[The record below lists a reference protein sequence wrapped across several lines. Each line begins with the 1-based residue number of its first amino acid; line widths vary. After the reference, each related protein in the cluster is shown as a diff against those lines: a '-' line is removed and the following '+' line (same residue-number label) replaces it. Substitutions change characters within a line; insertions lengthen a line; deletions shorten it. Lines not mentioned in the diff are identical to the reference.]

1 MKAKYIIKI
10 SILLGLTLSSFLKLQ
25 AQVIYFDGVGRAL
38 VSNNALN
45 GDVTTGDTVSNQRTI
60 GGYTVFDLG
69 VNVMPSKKF
78 NARAVLRARNEFG
91 QFFGNGSLLEFREIQ
106 LSGLLADAIYYQ
118 IGDIDV
124 EQTPFTTYNHDEIYH
139 SFESSIFGKRR
150 EILEYENFNHGN
162 KWRLQGAQTN
172 LSFSMDKG
180 FDYLNLSAF
189 GTRTVPA
196 NNIDVPDR
204 FLAGGQVGLVKDSL
218 LNLGL
223 NYTGFLDNP
232 SIEDNFQYTNHV
244 LTLNGKV
251 NLLKNNFDLA
261 LVGETGLSSYD
272 FEDEANDT
280 TVSFNDFFYE
290 AGVHFKKNKLSAQLV
305 YREVGPQFSSP
316 SAQTQRINP
325 NSVPLLFGRVAEDT
339 RMRSQLL
346 FDRFGQEVL
355 YNGGISPVLFNT
367 LVAFNNA
374 LPYGVATPNRAGVHL
389 TSELKS
395 DSNDVFRAE
404 LNAALL
410 NEVIGEGTQETRGF
424 VLLSGGV
431 SANLANQFEWDKD
444 LVISFGAK
452 YETASRDG
460 RAAVDVS
467 SLLIDAG
474 IEAEV
479 FHKFYLEAGYKM
491 LQASGT
497 EFVASRDKF
506 NGISSFGLLN
516 LDQSEQ
522 IVALGAAYRF
532 GPRSMLS
539 ADYFLVDFDNKLESN
554 FNYSIG
560 QLFINYTMSF

>member
-1 MKAKYIIKI
+1 MKANNIIKI
-10 SILLGLTLSSFLKLQ
+10 TILIGLTLGSFSKLQ
-25 AQVIYFDGVGRAL
+25 AQVIYFDGLGRAI

-45 GDVTTGDTVSNQRTI
+45 GEVTNDDTLSNQRTI
-60 GGYTVFDLG
+60 GGYTLFDLG
-69 VNVMPSKKF
+69 VNVMPSKRF

-106 LSGLLADAIYYQ
+106 LSGLLSDGIYYE

-124 EQTPFTTYNHDEIYH
+124 EQTPFTVFNDDEIYH
-139 SFESSIFGKRR
+139 SFESSIFRKRR

-172 LSFSMDKG
+172 MSFGMDKG
-180 FDYLNLSAF
+180 FDRVNFSAF

-196 NNIDVPDR
+196 NNIDIPDR
-204 FLAGGQVGLVKDSL
+204 FLAGGQLGLVKDSL
-218 LNLGL
+218 LTLGV

-244 LTLNGKV
+244 VTLNGEVALVK
-251 NLLKNNFDLA
+251 KKFDLS

-290 AGVHFKKNKLSAQLV
+290 AGLEFKKNKLSAKLV

-325 NSVPLLFGRVAEDT
+325 NSVPLLFGSIEKST
-339 RMRSQLL
+339 RSRSQLL
-346 FDRFGQEVL
+346 FDRFGQEEL

-367 LVAFNNA
+367 LVFFNNA
-374 LPYGVATPNRAGVHL
+374 LPYGVATPNRAGVHV

-410 NEVIGEGTQETRGF
+410 NEVIGEGTEDKREF

-431 SANLANQFEWDKD
+431 SANLANQFEWSKD
-444 LVISFGAK
+444 LVISLGGK
-452 YETASRDG
+452 YETASREG
-460 RAAVDVS
+460 RAEVDVS

-479 FHKFYLEAGYKM
+479 FNKFYLEAGYKM

-497 EFVASRDKF
+497 EFVAFRDKF
-506 NGISSFGLLN
+506 NGISSFSLLN
-516 LDQSEQ
+516 IDQSEQ
-522 IVALGAAYRF
+522 IIALGAAYKF
-532 GPRSMLS
+532 GPNSILS
-539 ADYFLVDFDNKLESN
+539 ADYYTVGFDNKLESAA
-554 FNYSIG
+554 NYNIG